1 LLRLKESIG
10 LDSTRAD
17 APVVPQPIP
26 PSTSQLAPAVTQVTA
41 PAEPLSAQ
49 ANEACKRDEERL
61 SRLRAN
67 PTLDQ
72 ISRFEQELRCTK
84 LRPQIARLR
93 ESLGAN

>member
-1 LLRLKESIG
+1 
-10 LDSTRAD
+10 
-17 APVVPQPIP
+17 
-26 PSTSQLAPAVTQVTA
+26 VTQVTA